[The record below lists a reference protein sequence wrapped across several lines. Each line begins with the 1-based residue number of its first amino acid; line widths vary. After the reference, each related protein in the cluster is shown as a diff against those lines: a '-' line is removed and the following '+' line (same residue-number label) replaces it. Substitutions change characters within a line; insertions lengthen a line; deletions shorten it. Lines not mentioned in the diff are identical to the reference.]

1 VSLGVL
7 LVEGWM
13 AGSHEAW
20 ARGWQQRSR
29 HRIGIVGQPGTHWQ
43 HRMVAGAVP
52 LARETARHVDLHGT
66 PDVVVATDMVDLPSW
81 RGLCASM
88 VRGGLAGVP
97 TVLYLHENQ
106 MTQPPSPN
114 GVADGRGRHL
124 AWTNWRSLVAADAIW
139 SNSRWQLDSVFESL
153 VDLLGSS
160 PDAEAQLPLLE
171 AVRSRCSVQ
180 PVGCDLHDLLAVERM
195 DQGRSDPGGP
205 TASRDSASP
214 PLVLWNHRWSHDK
227 GLERA
232 VTSLHTLATEG
243 IDFELAIVGEDDHN
257 DPARGERILAPV
269 AERIVHRGWLE
280 PKEYRRLLLRSDVVV
295 ACPRQE
301 NFGISVVEAAAAGCV
316 PVVPDAFAYPETI
329 DEGAL
334 RYAEGRLTTRL
345 REVLVDLEG
354 HRRLAS
360 PCRERLVRFD
370 WPRVAAA
377 YDSAIGALVQE

>member
-1 VSLGVL
+1 MSLGVL

-139 SNSRWQLDSVFESL
+139 SNSRWQLDSAFESL
-153 VDLLGSS
+153 ADLLGSS
-160 PDAEAQLPLLE
+160 PDDDAQLPLLE

-180 PVGCDLHDLLAVERM
+180 PVGCDLQGLLAAERT
-195 DQGRSDPGGP
+195 DPVPSARTLWSQAGVSLWP
-205 TASRDSASP
+205 TAVSEGGRKPKSP
-214 PLVLWNHRWSHDK
+214 REAAL
-227 GLERA
+227 G
-232 VTSLHTLATEG
+232 SLIAK
-243 IDFELAIVGEDDHN
+243 N
-257 DPARGERILAPV
+257 WARGISGP
-269 AERIVHRGWLE
+269 
-280 PKEYRRLLLRSDVVV
+280 PFPPRSWQ
-295 ACPRQE
+295 P
-301 NFGISVVEAAAAGCV
+301 
-316 PVVPDAFAYPETI
+316 
-329 DEGAL
+329 
-334 RYAEGRLTTRL
+334 
-345 REVLVDLEG
+345 
-354 HRRLAS
+354 
-360 PCRERLVRFD
+360 
-370 WPRVAAA
+370 
-377 YDSAIGALVQE
+377 